1 LMGVWATVNGIRAM
15 VVERVVDW
23 DGEEHFRVLYSRD
36 NDGAI
41 AKSGIPGIAYPPNIS
56 WDCKCSTAMVPTR
69 IVGQS
74 DKLTEKEVWEL
85 ERQWAAE

>member
-1 LMGVWATVNGIRAM
+1 M

-85 ERQWAAE
+85 ERQWATE